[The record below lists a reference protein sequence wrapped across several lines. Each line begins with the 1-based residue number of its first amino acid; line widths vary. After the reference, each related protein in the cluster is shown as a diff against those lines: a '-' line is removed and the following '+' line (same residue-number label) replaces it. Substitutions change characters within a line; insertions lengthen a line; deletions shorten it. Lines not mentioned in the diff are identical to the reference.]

1 MEEGGDGGLG
11 RYNQYEA
18 RMEIFAVREKTY
30 HRIKTILS
38 ILKLGQIE
46 LCNKTN
52 GIFKWKLN
60 FSL

>member
-1 MEEGGDGGLG
+1 MEVGGGLG

-30 HRIKTILS
+30 HIIKTVLS

-46 LCNKTN
+46 LWNKTN
-52 GIFKWKLN
+52 GIFK
-60 FSL
+60 

>member
-1 MEEGGDGGLG
+1 VEEGGDGGLG

-30 HRIKTILS
+30 HRIKTILA

-52 GIFKWKLN
+52 GIFK
-60 FSL
+60 